1 MTAGARLPCLVIFD
15 FDGTL
20 ADTWRDIATAL
31 NRTLQEAGLPV
42 ASAGNVRSWIGDGV
56 VRLLE
61 RAVPERMRPA
71 HPIPDLVARFLAHY
85 DRCLLD
91 TTVLYPEIADC
102 LAQLAVHRLAILSNK
117 PTRAL
122 ERLVV
127 GLGLA
132 GRFAAVVGGDAVP
145 VKKPDPA
152 VVRHV
157 VAQVGVE
164 PGELWMVGDSA
175 LDIATGRAAG
185 ARTIGCTWGLRGRS
199 ELEGAGAEFIVDD
212 AREIPALILSP
223 PRRGGAEKSCAT
235 D

>member
-1 MTAGARLPCLVIFD
+1 MNSTLVIFD

-42 ASAGNVRSWIGDGV
+42 ASAGDVRSWIGDGV

-61 RAVPERMRPA
+61 RAVPEEARRA
-71 HPIPDLVARFLAHY
+71 QPIPDLVERFLAHY
-85 DRCLLD
+85 DRCLLE
-91 TTVLYPEIADC
+91 TTVLYPGISEC
-102 LAQLAVHRLAILSNK
+102 LAQLAGCRLAILSNK
-117 PTRAL
+117 LSSYLDRQ
-122 ERLVV
+122 VI

-132 GRFAAVVGGDAVP
+132 GRFAAVVGGDAAP
-145 VKKPDPA
+145 AKKPDPV

-164 PGELWMVGDSA
+164 PDELWMVGDSA
-175 LDIATGRAAG
+175 IDIATGRGAG
-185 ARTIGCTWGLRGRS
+185 ARTIGCAWGLRGRS

-212 AREIPALILSP
+212 AREIPTLILSP
-223 PRRGGAEKSCAT
+223 CGGAEKSRAT
-235 D
+235 P